1 MKPYRRT
8 KKSSLHRFYLI
19 SPKQNLDAG
28 LLAERLLSLEP
39 VEEVFLTDGDFGY
52 IVKARFSKEGEYED
66 TVDHIA
72 KKLGS
77 KFSKA
82 VSYYQYR

>member
-1 MKPYRRT
+1 MKPHRT

-52 IVKARFSKEGEYED
+52 IVKARFSKEGEPKDVIRYIERH
-66 TVDHIA
+66 VDQRFG
-72 KKLGS
+72 KV
-77 KFSKA
+77 
-82 VSYYQYR
+82 VSYYQYKK